1 MPHVAL
7 RFVVLLASVGAFA
20 CSASPGV
27 APLGDDTAASTDGH
41 APDAGP
47 SAPSSPSPQPRDPLP
62 PGAACH
68 AGDRKA
74 CKVVLSRHGGVTTCF
89 AGEQVCS
96 GGAWLDCGNPG
107 PTTAASDLTF
117 VAECPGLSTPR
128 WRHLA
133 YAIDAPSNASGTSRV
148 KITVQTAPG
157 SASAA
162 GEYRPAAPV
171 TLVDVPRDPSICSV
185 DAVGCA
191 RDVSAL
197 LGEALASQTTLR
209 LRVTRTQTPDA
220 TGTPEV
226 ATVTP
231 VYDCVGAP

>member
-7 RFVVLLASVGAFA
+7 RFVVSVVSFGAFA
-20 CSASPGV
+20 CSASPGPK
-27 APLGDDTAASTDGH
+27 PLGDDTTTSTEGH
-41 APDAGP
+41 ALDDGP

-62 PGAACH
+62 PGASCH
-68 AGDRKA
+68 DGERKA
-74 CKVVLSRHGGVTTCF
+74 CKVFLSRHEGITTCF

-96 GGAWLDCGNPG
+96 GGAWLGCGNPG

-117 VAECPGLSTPR
+117 VAECPGHSTPR

-133 YAIDAPSNASGTSRV
+133 YAIDAPLNASGTSRV

-157 SASAA
+157 STSAA
-162 GEYRPAAPV
+162 SEYRPAAPV
-171 TLVDVPRDPSICSV
+171 TVVDVPRDPSICSV
-185 DAVGCA
+185 DAIGCA
-191 RDVSAL
+191 RDVGAL
-197 LGEALASQTTLR
+197 LGESLASQTTLR
-209 LRVTRTQTPDA
+209 LHVTRTQTPDA